1 MTTVADPR
9 AAASRLVARTREL
22 ELPPGGRPDLIAAA
36 GESGLLWSS
45 AGSGFAGRGTALRL
59 ELPDGLVDPEGTRIV
74 TEALGAIGGPSATG
88 AGPVA
93 LGALPFDRAA
103 PGELVVPSALL
114 AFDGTR
120 AWITTVSD
128 RDDSSGTE
136 HAESLAGDLVTAA
149 LRSSGAERR
158 WPDAPDGFEL
168 RSSRPHREWVA
179 AVAEAVEAVERG
191 ELDKVV
197 LARRVEV
204 LANAPLPTGQIL
216 ERLAAL
222 YPTCMLFRVGSF
234 LGASPELLVSRRAA
248 TVTSHPLAGT
258 VARSGDAAADR
269 ALVEGLLASSK
280 DRAEHAF
287 VVEDLR
293 SRLSP
298 WCCELEV
305 PDRPSVLELRN
316 VSHLGTRLT
325 GRLAAGSAGPS
336 ALQLAAA
343 LHPTPAVAGSP
354 TDAATR
360 YIASVEGLDRGCYAG
375 PVGWMDA
382 SGDGEWAIGIRSAV
396 VEGSRAELFAGVGV
410 VAGSDPM
417 AELAET
423 QLKLQALLAAVVRP

>member
-1 MTTVADPR
+1 MTTLTDPR

-45 AGSGFAGRGTALRL
+45 AGSGFAGLGTALRL
-59 ELPDGLVDPEGTRIV
+59 ELPDGLADPEGARIV
-74 TEALGAIGGPSATG
+74 TEALGAIADPSGTG
-88 AGPVA
+88 SGALA

-114 AFDGTR
+114 AFDGER
-120 AWITTVSD
+120 ARITTVTE
-128 RDDSSGTE
+128 RGGDSGE
-136 HAESLAGDLVTAA
+136 RAELLAGELVAA
-149 LRSSGAERR
+149 ASLSSRDGGH
-158 WPDAPDGFEL
+158 WPVAPDGFEL

-293 SRLSP
+293 SRLAP

-354 TDAATR
+354 TEAATR
-360 YIASVEGLDRGCYAG
+360 YIASAEGLDRGCYAG